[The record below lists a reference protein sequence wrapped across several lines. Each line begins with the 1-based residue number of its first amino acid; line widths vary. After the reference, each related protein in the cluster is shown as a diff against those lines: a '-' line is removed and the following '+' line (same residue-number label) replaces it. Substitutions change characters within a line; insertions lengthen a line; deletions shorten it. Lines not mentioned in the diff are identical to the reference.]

1 MTKAVF
7 QRIMSGTAL
16 CAVLTAG
23 LAVPFGAWA
32 QANDRG
38 GMWAGLRLTER
49 FLTRD
54 TTSPDPAVDGR
65 THQAVTDIDL
75 SYGTETRTEAFTL
88 DAGAEY
94 RFTDGPSTDGVEGEF
109 LAPSLRLR
117 YDQQAASASI
127 MVAVTATRV
136 DLADVSPLSVSDSTG
151 LALPSDVS
159 DLQDGG
165 TRTQLGFNSRLT
177 LRDDAPFGIALGFL
191 VNDIG
196 YADLP
201 AGSGLD
207 DSTTARGDVTGRFD
221 ISPVLQA
228 TLGTHY
234 TYTQTEGAPQTD
246 RYGLTAGATLTLP
259 GGAYTLAADRSD
271 GDGGAITSL
280 SFGRSFALPQTEAAF
295 ALGVAQATDDTV
307 FVTGS
312 ASFDHDFGQGSALG
326 PLTLSAD
333 RSVTLTGRSEEEL
346 ITSLAMGGSYALSPL
361 ATLRLTAELGQ
372 AEEVA
377 TGDTVTLSEV
387 AMSLGYDFGRDWR
400 GAADIRAKSRN
411 PSDSAATESTTFTI
425 SVTRSFDAQLR

>member
-1 MTKAVF
+1 
-7 QRIMSGTAL
+7 MSGTAL
-16 CAVLTAG
+16 CAVLTAA

-32 QANDRG
+32 QATERG

-65 THQAVTDIDL
+65 TIQAVTDIDL

-88 DAGAEY
+88 EAGAGY
-94 RFTDGPSTDGVEGEF
+94 AVTDGPATDGVEGAF
-109 LAPSLRLR
+109 LSPNAELR
-117 YDQQAASASI
+117 YEQAAASASI
-127 MVAVTATRV
+127 MVTVTASRV
-136 DLADVSPLSVSDSTG
+136 DLADVSPLSVSDSSG
-151 LALPSDVS
+151 EALPSDVA

-177 LRDDAPFGIALGFL
+177 LRDDAPFGIALGL
-191 VNDIG
+191 RVNDIG

-201 AGSGLD
+201 PGSGLE
-207 DSTTARGDVTGRFD
+207 DSTTARGDVTGRFE

-234 TYTQTEGAPQTD
+234 TYSRTDEAAQGD
-246 RYGLTAGATLTLP
+246 RYGLSAGATLTRP
-259 GGAYTLAADRSD
+259 NGAYTLAADRSD
-271 GDGGAITSL
+271 GDGGAITAL
-280 SFGRSFALPQTEAAF
+280 SFGRSVALPQTEAGLV
-295 ALGVAQATDDTV
+295 LGVTQATDDTL

-312 ASFDHDFGQGSALG
+312 ASLDHAFGEGSALG

-333 RSVTLTGRSEEEL
+333 RSVSLAGRSNEEL
-346 ITSLAMGGSYALSPL
+346 ITSLSLGGSYALTPL

-372 AEEVA
+372 AEAVA

-387 AMSLGYDFGRDWR
+387 GLSLGYDFGRDWR
-400 GAADIRAKSRN
+400 GAADIRAKSRD
-411 PSDSAATESTTFTI
+411 PSDEAATASTTFAV